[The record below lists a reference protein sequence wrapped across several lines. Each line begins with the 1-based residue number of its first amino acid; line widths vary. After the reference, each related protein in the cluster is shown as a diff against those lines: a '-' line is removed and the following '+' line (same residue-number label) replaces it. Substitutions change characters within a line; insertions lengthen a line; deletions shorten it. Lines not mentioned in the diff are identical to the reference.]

1 MTEREYA
8 IRQMR
13 KRVLINAINQIDT
26 PGSTGQ
32 PAPPQFMLRDGSL
45 VIGIPDPDAISVVR
59 RYLDGEK
66 A

>member
-26 PGSTGQ
+26 PFSTGQ
-32 PAPPQFMLRDGSL
+32 PLPPQFILQDGSR
-45 VIGIPDPDAISVVR
+45 VIGLPDPEAIFVVR